1 MRVINQPCSGGWADL
16 SLVLGSVGRAPP
28 LPPRG
33 SGRSSSGSAG
43 AGRSQEVRSV
53 CGDKTPPPRGPQLQC
68 LWVWAEQS
76 GEWITPKLSLLTV
89 WTDRLRCLNKHSI
102 RVFFCKASLIF
113 SLLTWDVQCKG
124 KHITLWCPWQC
135 EYNQTASWAQVEK
148 GLLM

>member
-76 GEWITPKLSLLTV
+76 GE
-89 WTDRLRCLNKHSI
+89 
-102 RVFFCKASLIF
+102 
-113 SLLTWDVQCKG
+113 
-124 KHITLWCPWQC
+124 
-135 EYNQTASWAQVEK
+135 
-148 GLLM
+148 